1 MVRSFQEESTGQA
14 FLPFLLLRSR
24 TFLKI
29 HIRSDCDFLR
39 SRLHLCVP
47 GHCQEENTKSN
58 RTWMEMLANKNHQR
72 APCLVDNELCIAR
85 RESRSHFQLLADSCG
100 ESQSNR

>member
-1 MVRSFQEESTGQA
+1 MLTYHEGFEQGVRRTKSMELYPRPVGDIQYLSSR
-14 FLPFLLLRSR
+14 LLLR
-24 TFLKI
+24 
-29 HIRSDCDFLR
+29 
-39 SRLHLCVP
+39 VP